1 VLDQVTSLMLAFF
14 LVFGRIEYSA
24 DRGIGYNRWSSVF
37 AGAQIYPSTGG
48 LRFAWALLLLLV
60 VVRATWRLDAG
71 TAVSGHLLA
80 GSAIWLV
87 GCLWSFES
95 AFYCCCTWLPAFA
108 ILAWRSRR
116 WLLAVPPLLAAAA
129 AAVVLGALTL
139 RLGHPPDPRGY
150 YEYALTYA
158 GGFGSEPIPPAGPVW
173 LLLLTFATIL
183 AAVATSRGAGAAG
196 LIAAAGLVWSTGSYF
211 VSRGY
216 PAVVEYLSPMVVSG
230 LLLSVRIPRRAASM
244 LPRQVAAA
252 VLAVFM
258 LGPLSFEP
266 ALSRYVRTPP
276 APTRIDALRP
286 HVASSLQELIDRSD
300 MRAGEP
306 VAYVGDEPA
315 SILMPVWRDPG
326 GRQVTESPLWLPL
339 APAGQ
344 LGLLP
349 ADRRLVYL
357 DRFSRSWPD
366 GGWLVEAD
374 RPSDEVSWLHAWL
387 PRHYQV
393 TETVSGGGWRLTRYG
408 HR

>member
-1 VLDQVTSLMLAFF
+1 V
-14 LVFGRIEYSA
+14 
-24 DRGIGYNRWSSVF
+24 
-37 AGAQIYPSTGG
+37 
-48 LRFAWALLLLLV
+48 
-60 VVRATWRLDAG
+60 
-71 TAVSGHLLA
+71 A

-95 AFYCCCTWLPAFA
+95 AFFCCCTWLPAFA

-116 WLLAVPPLLAAAA
+116 GLLAIPPLLAAAA

-139 RLGHPPDPRGY
+139 RLGHPPDPRGFFD
-150 YEYALTYA
+150 YALTYA
-158 GGFGSEPIPPAGPVW
+158 GGFGSWPIQPGGPVW
-173 LLLLTFATIL
+173 LLLLAFATIL
-183 AAVATSRGAGAAG
+183 AALVATSRGAGAAG

-211 VSRGY
+211 VLKGFPST
-216 PAVVEYLSPMVVSG
+216 VEYLSPMLASG
-230 LLLSVRIPRRAASM
+230 LLLSVRMPERAASM

-252 VLAVFM
+252 VLAVFL
-258 LGPLSFEP
+258 LGPLSFEG

-306 VAYVGDEPA
+306 VAYLGDQPA

-339 APAGQ
+339 APAAQ
-344 LGLLP
+344 LSLLP

-366 GGWLVEAD
+366 GGWLVEAEG
-374 RPSDEVSWLHAWL
+374 PSDDVSWLHGWL
-387 PRHYQV
+387 PRHYRV

-408 HR
+408 RL